1 MRRYIQAGY
10 GNYIVR
16 YKNIEKFIK
25 FVANQSKKS
34 MDLIQKYKDDRL
46 LNNTSHSSVSVDCSS
61 NKNNHKTKISRD
73 RTVEPDMTRIDRNY
87 YIDDDSSSTSSNSSS
102 RCDD

>member
-1 MRRYIQAGY
+1 MNKYIQAGY
-10 GNYIVR
+10 GNFVVR
-16 YKNIEKFIK
+16 YKNIENFMA
-25 FVANQSKKS
+25 FVNRQSEKS
-34 MDLIQKYKDDRL
+34 MNLIKKYKKDRL

-61 NKNNHKTKISRD
+61 DKKNHPTKISRD

-87 YIDDDSSSTSSNSSS
+87 YFDDDSSSTASNSSS